1 MERPSDENGRLV
13 TGVQWSSRKWDSSER
28 QPCAKPE
35 RANHRLKWLSG
46 CDTTTLNRT
55 RLTLSSLHFLSPTNF
70 LLCLFPVSE
79 KWSYLLY
86 GQNCHGPPQLLF
98 SLLPFIESVTSPY
111 QLYLFS
117 SVQFSYS
124 VVPDSAT
131 PWTAAHQ
138 ASLSITKS
146 RSSLKL
152 MSIESVM
159 PSNHLIFCHLLSLPP
174 SIFPSIGVFTSESVL
189 YIRWPKY
196 WSFSFSLSPSKVYPG
211 LTSFRMDWFDILAV
225 QWTLKSLLQHH
236 NSKTSIV

>member
-159 PSNHLIFCHLLSLPP
+159 PSNHLIFCHPLLLLP
-174 SIFPSIGVFTSESVL
+174 SILPSIRVFFKHL
-189 YIRWPKY
+189 YI
-196 WSFSFSLSPSKVYPG
+196 
-211 LTSFRMDWFDILAV
+211 
-225 QWTLKSLLQHH
+225 HH
-236 NSKTSIV
+236 AADRHFGC